1 VETQRFRFGV
11 WLVCFLVSA
20 ELALPGLADE
30 PTHGQTAPH
39 PSASEA
45 QTAPAALRVAD
56 LEQIALKHNPTLAQA
71 TAQLDAA
78 RGREVQA
85 GLYPNPTVGYNGE
98 QIGLRGKAWPGEQ
111 QGLFID
117 QTIVTAG
124 KLRLSRARFAQET
137 AQASY
142 QAEAQ
147 QYRVLNSVRLRAYQL
162 AAMLRLLKV
171 RAELLTLAHDA
182 YTTTDELANVGAS
195 NNGDLLQARIEARQE
210 EVALANATALYHAA
224 WQQLAALI
232 GEPCLPLTPL
242 QDDLDTHP
250 AMPDWDNTLRHLLE
264 NSPEMKIAQAGVS
277 RAQFALRRE
286 QVEPIPNVQVRASSG
301 YDFEADGRK
310 VTTTVNVG
318 VRLPIFD
325 KNQGNIRAAEAEL
338 MRAQAEQA
346 RVELSLCQRLAREY
360 ARYQTA
366 LATVKLYQPKDPK
379 FREKEYDCRDTPS
392 ALGKKDERSSL
403 EDAWIAYHCYRK
415 DFKGRKAAWP
425 QVLVAQRTYFQ
436 LSVDY
441 VQALDDL
448 RREEVTILGLL
459 LVDGMEEPPAP
470 GEGGRQRQQG
480 GQP

>member
-1 VETQRFRFGV
+1 METQKFRFGV

-30 PTHGQTAPH
+30 PKHGQTAPH
-39 PSASEA
+39 TSTSEA
-45 QTAPAALRVAD
+45 QTAPAALSLAD
-56 LEQIALKHNPTLAQA
+56 LEQMALKHNPTLAQA

-162 AAMLRLLKV
+162 AAMQRLLKV

-182 YTTTDELANVGAS
+182 YTTTDELVNVGAS

-224 WQQLAALI
+224 WQQLTALI
-232 GEPCLPLTPL
+232 GEPSLPVTPL
-242 QDDLDTHP
+242 QDDLDIHP
-250 AMPDWDNTLRHLLE
+250 AVPDGETTLRHLLE
-264 NSPEMKIAQAGVS
+264 NSPEMKVAQAGLA

-286 QVEPIPNVQVRASSG
+286 QVEPIPNVQMRVSTG
-301 YDFEADGRK
+301 YDFESR
-310 VTTTVNVG
+310 TETSTVNVG

-325 KNQGNIRAAEAEL
+325 KNQGNIRAAEAEVA
-338 MRAQAEQA
+338 RAQAEVS
-346 RVELSLCQRLAREY
+346 RVELSLRQRLAREY

-366 LATVKLYQPKDPK
+366 LATVKLYQPKASK
-379 FREKEYDCRDTPS
+379 FREKDYDCRDTPS

-470 GEGGRQRQQG
+470 GEGGRQRQ
-480 GQP
+480 